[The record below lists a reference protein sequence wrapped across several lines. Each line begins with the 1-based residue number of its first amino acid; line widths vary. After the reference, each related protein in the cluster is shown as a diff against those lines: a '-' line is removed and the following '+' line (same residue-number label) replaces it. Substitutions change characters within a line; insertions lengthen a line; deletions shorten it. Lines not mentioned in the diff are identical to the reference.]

1 MKKLLC
7 WYYYGHYLWYKLIRE
22 PEKDIV
28 YNIALITSG
37 LITAIC
43 MCIRQ
48 IMSLYFGVSWPFSY
62 VFIFSVVI
70 IDVVSYLKL
79 PSVIKKHDKR
89 IIKAYSKYPKW
100 KKILI
105 STIVRVSTL
114 VIMYFGLA
122 HVWLIFNPYGDHF
135 ESCNG
140 PVPYTE
146 PWLDVV
152 LDRVLHA
159 IGLK

>member
-1 MKKLLC
+1 MCFISLIPIRSAKLC
-7 WYYYGHYLWYKLIRE
+7 G
-22 PEKDIV
+22 
-28 YNIALITSG
+28 AL
-37 LITAIC
+37 
-43 MCIRQ
+43 
-48 IMSLYFGVSWPFSY
+48 
-62 VFIFSVVI
+62 
-70 IDVVSYLKL
+70 
-79 PSVIKKHDKR
+79 KHDKR

-146 PWLDVV
+146 PWLDVM
-152 LDRVLHA
+152 LSA
-159 IGLK
+159 

>member
-79 PSVIKKHDKR
+79 PSVIKKHDKKNTNFYDR
-89 IIKAYSKYPKW
+89 PCIDFGDNVFWLGS
-100 KKILI
+100 
-105 STIVRVSTL
+105 RL
-114 VIMYFGLA
+114 VDFQPIWRSF
-122 HVWLIFNPYGDHF
+122 
-135 ESCNG
+135 
-140 PVPYTE
+140 
-146 PWLDVV
+146 
-152 LDRVLHA
+152 
-159 IGLK
+159 